1 MDRARTTP
9 SLLQVAVIAIVG
21 VALLAFLVISFNTGD
36 LLWFLPTFNGLP
48 ANMVVHCYGQ
58 DVVIEA
64 GNPSYQA
71 VNEAVN
77 SSLSGS
83 KRWDS
88 LSMSDITYEEYQTS
102 PSVMVIELRYDPPT
116 RIHSIYKFYKNVDT
130 IVIPLDGRH
139 ASTNAVF
146 GHLRGYMIAGS
157 LHVDSM
163 EPIVN
168 ALAEEGICQIQ

>member
-9 SLLQVAVIAIVG
+9 SLLEGAIIAIVG
-21 VALLAFLVISFNTGD
+21 VALLAFLVISLNTGD

-48 ANMVVHCYGQ
+48 AKMVVHCYGQ
-58 DVVIEA
+58 DVEIGA
-64 GNPSYQA
+64 GDPLYQA

-77 SSLSGS
+77 SALTGS

-88 LSMSDITYEEYQTS
+88 LSMSDLTYEEYQTS
-102 PSVMVIELRYDPPT
+102 PSMMVIELRYDPPT
-116 RIHSIYKFYKNVDT
+116 RIHSLYKFYKNIDT

-146 GHLRGYMIAGS
+146 GQLRGNMIAGS

-168 ALAEEGICQIQ
+168 TLAEEGICREQ

>member
-9 SLLQVAVIAIVG
+9 SLLQLAIIAIVG
-21 VALLAFLVISFNTGD
+21 VALLAFLVISMNTGD
-36 LLWFLPTFNGLP
+36 LLWFLPTFSGVP
-48 ANMVVHCYGQ
+48 ANMVVHCYEQ
-58 DVVIEA
+58 DVEIGA
-64 GNPSYQA
+64 GDPSYQA

-88 LSMSDITYEEYQTS
+88 LSMSDITYDEYQTS
-102 PSVMVIELRYDPPT
+102 PNVMVIELRYDPPA
-116 RIHSIYKFYKNVDT
+116 RIHSSYKFYKNVDT

-146 GHLRGYMIAGS
+146 GRLRGNMIAGS

-163 EPIVN
+163 ESIMN
-168 ALAEEGICQIQ
+168 ALAAEGICQIQ